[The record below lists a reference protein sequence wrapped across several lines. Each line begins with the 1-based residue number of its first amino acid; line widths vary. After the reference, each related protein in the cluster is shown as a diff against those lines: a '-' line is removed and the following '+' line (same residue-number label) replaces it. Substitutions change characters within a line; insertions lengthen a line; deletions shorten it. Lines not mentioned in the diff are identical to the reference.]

1 MTTEREQPPPFI
13 KLAFTTF
20 FVLFINGAFAQELI
34 RKDNLG
40 QSIQDVITKNALNI
54 NWNYI
59 DAVYPSKSN
68 TIKKGQCLVRG
79 FYSQLYNMN
88 QVDSSLVYF
97 NVRNYYDKKRNRYKN
112 IFWKKVVGITILDK
126 QGNCRAIGV
135 ASKKIK
141 APKI

>member
-1 MTTEREQPPPFI
+1 MTTEREQPTLVI
-13 KLAFTTF
+13 KLAFTIF

-40 QSIQDVITKNALNI
+40 LSIQNVITKNELNI

-59 DAVYPSKSN
+59 DAVYPNQSN
-68 TIKKGQCLVRG
+68 NIKKGQCLVRG
-79 FYSQLYNMN
+79 FYSQLYNKN

-126 QGNCRAIGV
+126 QGNCRTIGV
-135 ASKKIK
+135 APKKIK